1 MEMNEAIFSELFS
14 LSETNKAEAK
24 KLEKKRP
31 VYFELESLLPNSKA
45 MHCIVGLRGVGKTV
59 VMLQLANKFENS
71 IYASSEQVLLRSV
84 SFYDF
89 ITYAKQKGFVNIFLD
104 EIHLYPNWQ
113 LELKAAFDEGG
124 AKITFSGSSALFIA
138 QGSADLS
145 RRVVVH
151 RLAPLS
157 FREFLALK
165 YGASLPVVTI
175 EELVDFE
182 KRKSLISGIAP
193 YINRFNEYMSSGA
206 LPFSLEEENPQP
218 LYEGIISKIVLSDLS
233 QLKKIDINY
242 IESVYKLLCFV
253 ATSSPDKL
261 SYNSIANALNKN
273 MYVVMEIIR
282 LLTEVGLVMA
292 VLPKGG
298 GGKTTRKEYK
308 LLIVPPFR
316 QVLCRLRAVDAEKGA
331 LREEFFLNHV
341 GFANAKYIKTKR
353 KRRTPDYF
361 YKQWSFEVGGMSKK
375 QQGSDYIVADGLPI
389 DQKKIPLALFG
400 LLY

>member
-14 LSETNKAEAK
+14 LSERRKAEAK
-24 KLEKKRP
+24 KFEKKRP
-31 VYFELESLLPNSKA
+31 IYFELESQLPNSKA
-45 MHCIVGLRGVGKTV
+45 MHCIAGLRGIGKTV

-71 IYASSEQVLLRSV
+71 IYASSEQALLRSV

-89 ITYAKQKGFVNIFLD
+89 ITYAKQKGFINIFLD
-104 EIHLYPNWQ
+104 EMHLYPNWQ

-124 AKITFSGSSALFIA
+124 AKITFSGSSALFIT

-151 RLAPLS
+151 HLPPLS
-157 FREFLALK
+157 FREFLVLK
-165 YGASLPVVTI
+165 YNASLPVATI

-182 KRKSLISGIAP
+182 KRKTLISVIAP
-193 YINRFNEYMSSGA
+193 YVSRFDEYMFSGA

-218 LYEGIISKIVLSDLS
+218 LYEGIVSKIVLSDLS

-242 IESVYKLLCFV
+242 VESIYKLLGFI
-253 ATSSPDKL
+253 ATSSPDKI

-273 MYVVMEIIR
+273 MYVIMEIIR
-282 LLTEVGLVMA
+282 LLSEVGLVMA
-292 VLPKGG
+292 ILPKGG
-298 GGKTTRKEYK
+298 SGKTTRKEYK
-308 LLIVPPFR
+308 LLLAPPFR
-316 QVLCRLRAVDAEKGA
+316 QVLCRLRATQAEKGA

-341 GFANAKYIKTKR
+341 GADNAKYIKTER

-361 YKQWSFEVGGMSKK
+361 YKRWTFEVGGMSKNK
-375 QQGSDYIVADGLPI
+375 QGSDYIVADGLPI
-389 DQKKIPLALFG
+389 DKNKIPLVLFG